1 MQTTFSIESL
11 IHIISIEVW
20 LETQYASYEVL

>member
-11 IHIISIEVW
+11 IHIISIEVQ
-20 LETQYASYEVL
+20 LEIQHASYKVL